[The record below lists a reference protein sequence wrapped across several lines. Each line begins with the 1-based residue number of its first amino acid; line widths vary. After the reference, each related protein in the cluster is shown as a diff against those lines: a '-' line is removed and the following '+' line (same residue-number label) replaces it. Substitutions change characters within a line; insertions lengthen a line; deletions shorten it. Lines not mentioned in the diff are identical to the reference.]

1 MVDEETKECTR
12 EGILVA
18 IGLMISAFFD
28 NKVKRAFSTYCS
40 LFSDGSRDIDF
51 G

>member
-12 EGILVA
+12 RGLVA

-51 G
+51 D